1 MSEAKNISENYNK
14 FEFWGVT
21 VVYVLAVFLLVS
33 NTITYGFDN
42 AGAPN
47 AGAYEELHLK
57 FSMLQNYLIPSF
69 FSFTA
74 LYIGY
79 LLMTLYIVPH
89 ISRGNN
95 TVLFSI
101 LGFLIFL
108 FVSLTLGVCDTW
120 LLGYK
125 IDSTQQIQVFYEDI
139 FKSRVIFGLWLLFL
153 FLIYNVIKHFAI
165 YLLTNEETIREK
177 YPIITR
183 EGIIASILWMITFFL
198 LLLANADKVL
208 ILAYAIIIPCAIL
221 LYWYSIRTLI
231 PGVQQRKK
239 RKFLL
244 FVWKAF
250 VLLLLTGIPLASL
263 LYAILFT
270 PEGAAA
276 IVFANAAFQLVVTV
290 PVSWFVYKY
299 KRANASQINSLKLAL
314 GDSNAHLDMLRAQIN
329 PHFLFNSLNTLYGTA
344 LQEKADRTG
353 EGIQRL
359 GDMMRFMLD
368 ENVQDKISLNRE
380 TEYIMNYI
388 SLQKLRTDPSPGIN
402 INVTIDDSPSHLSI
416 TPMLLIPFIENAF
429 KHGISLR
436 EPSHIKITLQLQGNA
451 VYFDVY
457 NSKHGVNENDPERNN
472 NGIGLNNVKQRLD
485 LYYPDRHELI
495 IRENANEYFVHL
507 TIQLDQ

>member
-1 MSEAKNISENYNK
+1 MTEGKNISENYNK

-33 NTITYGFDN
+33 NTIRFGFDN
-42 AGAPN
+42 GGAPN
-47 AGAYEELHLK
+47 AWAYEELNLK
-57 FSMLQNYLIPSF
+57 FSMLQNYMIPSF
-69 FSFTA
+69 FSYTA

-79 LLMTLYIVPH
+79 LLLTLYIVPN
-89 ISRGNN
+89 ISRRNN

-101 LGFLIFL
+101 LGFLVFL

-125 IDSTQQIQVFYEDI
+125 IDVNKPIQAFYEDI

-165 YLLTNEETIREK
+165 YLLTNEDSIREK
-177 YPIITR
+177 YPVITR
-183 EGIIASILWMITFFL
+183 EGLIASILWMITFFL
-198 LLLANADKVL
+198 MLLASADKVL
-208 ILAYAIIIPCAIL
+208 ILAYAIIIPCSIMI
-221 LYWYSIRTLI
+221 YWYSIRTLI
-231 PGVQQRKK
+231 PSVQHRKK
-239 RKFLL
+239 RKFL
-244 FVWKAF
+244 VYAWKTL
-250 VLLLLTGIPLASL
+250 VLLLLTAIPLASMV
-263 LYAILFT
+263 YAILFT
-270 PEGAAA
+270 PEAAA
-276 IVFANAAFQLVVTV
+276 ATVFANAAFQMVITV
-290 PVSWFVYKY
+290 PVSWFAYKY
-299 KRANASQINSLKLAL
+299 KVANTSQIKSLKLAL

-353 EGIQRL
+353 EGIQKL

-388 SLQKLRTDPSPGIN
+388 SLQKLRTDTSPGITIN
-402 INVTIDDSPSHLSI
+402 IAIDDSPTHLSI

-451 VYFDVY
+451 IYFDVY
-457 NSKHGVNENDPERNN
+457 NSKHSVNENDPERNN

-485 LYYPDRHELI
+485 MYYPGKHELI

-507 TIQLDQ
+507 TIQLD